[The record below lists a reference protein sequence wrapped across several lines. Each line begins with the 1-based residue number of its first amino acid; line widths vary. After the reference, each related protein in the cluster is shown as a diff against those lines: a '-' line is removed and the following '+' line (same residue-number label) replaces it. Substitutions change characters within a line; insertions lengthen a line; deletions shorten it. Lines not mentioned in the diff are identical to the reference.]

1 MNNRNAIP
9 DTRIRPLTDD
19 DLEVVIQIDGRHAG
33 RPRRRFFEKRFAAA
47 GARPDDFI
55 HLGIVSGEAL
65 VGFALIRVLRG
76 EFGGEAPV
84 ASLDVIGVEPTQEG
98 RGYGRSLLQGVAS
111 ALSGAGVGILRSQAE
126 WKNSDLLQFFE
137 TAGFAL
143 APRLILERS
152 TAVPF
157 YDSFDD

>member
-1 MNNRNAIP
+1 MNSRNANP
-9 DTRIRPLTDD
+9 ETRIRPLSSD
-19 DLEVVIQIDGRHAG
+19 DLEVVIRIDSSHAG
-33 RPRRRFFEKRFAAA
+33 RPRRRFLEKRFAAA
-47 GARPDDFI
+47 SVRPGDFI

-65 VGFALIRVLRG
+65 VGFALIRILRG
-76 EFGGEAPV
+76 EFGGDAPV
-84 ASLDVIGVEPTQEG
+84 ASLDVLGVDPAPTG
-98 RGYGRSLLQGVAS
+98 RGYGRSLLQGIAS
-111 ALSGAGVGILRSQAE
+111 ALSDTGIGILRSQAE

-152 TAVPF
+152 TALPF